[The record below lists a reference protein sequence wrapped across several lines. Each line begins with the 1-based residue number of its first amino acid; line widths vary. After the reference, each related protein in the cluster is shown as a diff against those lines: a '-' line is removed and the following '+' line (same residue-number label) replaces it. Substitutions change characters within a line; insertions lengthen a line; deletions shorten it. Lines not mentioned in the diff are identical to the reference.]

1 MSLLLSR
8 EWGEKNEYPVERCFR
23 QQVKLHSRRV
33 YSYKRNLSF
42 RYRLLF
48 GQRIFSD
55 SLWGD
60 ALGGLEP
67 DHVDTESRS
76 GETEGLA
83 SRNVTGS
90 RYHRVRLCRS
100 VACTLGAGQLL

>member
-1 MSLLLSR
+1 MFTGTNGTRHFAIDYHLVDESSQLPY
-8 EWGEKNEYPVERCFR
+8 EVMF
-23 QQVKLHSRRV
+23 
-33 YSYKRNLSF
+33 
-42 RYRLLF
+42 
-48 GQRIFSD
+48 
-55 SLWGD
+55 
-60 ALGGLEP
+60 LGSLEP

-83 SRNVTGS
+83 SGDVTGS